1 MIKHEGMGSIVD
13 HLIVFCCILEL
24 CCLWCSLKMTMT
36 CYKLASSS
44 ASYSM
49 VLLLLHVRDTCEYSR
64 SVGPPPPTPP
74 SDYVIV
80 PLGHGHQG
88 YSAVWPLWGLHLL
101 HAWLDNL
108 SVAGDMIWMSQDM
121 NRSRFVSWSSKSPIS
136 AEVLSYPCIFQDVS
150 GCSLLSI
157 QQWCRP
163 QQRKVCRQSKKRL
176 KSSGHPAASKS
187 IMCCWIIRV
196 VSTDCLKRT
205 INSSRTFEMWPTF
218 MPEFCCTVCPRKTTH
233 SHYIVSFYR
242 ANIWHVLGEKTMNRL
257 SGRLRG
263 SESQKRVWF
272 LPCGWPTSID

>member
-1 MIKHEGMGSIVD
+1 
-13 HLIVFCCILEL
+13 
-24 CCLWCSLKMTMT
+24 MTMT

-49 VLLLLHVRDTCEYSR
+49 VLLLLHVRETCEYSR
-64 SVGPPPPTPP
+64 SVGLPPPTPP

-88 YSAVWPLWGLHLL
+88 YSTVWPLWGLHLL

-157 QQWCRP
+157 QQ
-163 QQRKVCRQSKKRL
+163 
-176 KSSGHPAASKS
+176 
-187 IMCCWIIRV
+187 
-196 VSTDCLKRT
+196 
-205 INSSRTFEMWPTF
+205 
-218 MPEFCCTVCPRKTTH
+218 
-233 SHYIVSFYR
+233 
-242 ANIWHVLGEKTMNRL
+242 
-257 SGRLRG
+257 
-263 SESQKRVWF
+263 
-272 LPCGWPTSID
+272 